1 MSVIWGSSVF
11 SPINR
16 VTFNWKIENFNHA
29 LKTFGRRG
37 LVSPGFNVVDYDG
50 KENMVKLK
58 FQTFTGGCYDMYEVK
73 ENGLDVDMDKYSL
86 VEVRLIAKRELCL
99 AASLDFDSE
108 GNTFFCEFGDT
119 EINEYVQ
126 SSKSFTYGDSS
137 EGEDKYWEFKNLPSK
152 ITYSTSNGRGTAR
165 DHVFEG
171 FCVSNSRATFLMK
184 VQVSTPGVC
193 TNSTSPVQSDLNENQ
208 IRCIQTKALCL
219 QELPE
224 VEEDVVVDI
233 LLMAH
238 KHNLDDIKNVASQ
251 RILMDRSKFA
261 KSIYFVKKMKEN
273 PDVLLELFQS

>member
-1 MSVIWGSSVF
+1 M
-11 SPINR
+11 NK
-16 VTFNWKIENFNHA
+16 VTFNWKIENFDQA
-29 LKTFGRRG
+29 LKTFGKRG
-37 LVSPGFNVVDYDG
+37 VISPGFKVIDYDG
-50 KENMVKLK
+50 KESLVKLR
-58 FQTFTGGCYDMYEVK
+58 FETCTGSGYDMYNVK
-73 ENGLDVDMDKYSL
+73 ENGLDVDLDKYSL
-86 VEVRLIAKRELCL
+86 VEVKLIAKHDFCL

-108 GNTFFCEFGDT
+108 GNTVLCEFGDP
-119 EINEYVQ
+119 EKNEYVQ
-126 SSKSFTYGDSS
+126 SSKLYTYGDGFDLS

-152 ITYSTSNGRGTAR
+152 ITYSTSNGRGTTVGG
-165 DHVFEG
+165 HVFGG
-171 FCVSNSRATFLMK
+171 FCVSNSRATLLMK

>member
-1 MSVIWGSSVF
+1 M
-11 SPINR
+11 NR
-16 VTFNWKIENFNHA
+16 VTFNWKIENFDHA

-37 LVSPGFNVVDYDG
+37 IISPGFNVVDYYG
-50 KENMVKLK
+50 KENTVKLK

-73 ENGLDVDMDKYSL
+73 ENGLDVDMGKYSL
-86 VEVRLIAKRELCL
+86 VEVRLIAKHELCL

-108 GNTFFCEFGDT
+108 GNTVSCEFGDT
-119 EINEYVQ
+119 EKNEYVQ
-126 SSKSFTYGDSS
+126 SSKLYTYGEFL

-152 ITYSTSNGRGTAR
+152 ITYSTSNGRGTTVGG
-165 DHVFEG
+165 HVFGG
-171 FCVSNSRATFLMK
+171 FCVSNSRATLLMK